1 MEKYVHT
8 IYIYMKEEIVRM
20 SVQVENLEKN
30 MAKLTI
36 EVPAEE
42 LEKAIQAAY
51 MKQKGKIALPGF
63 RKGKVPRHMIEKMY
77 GVEIFYEDAAN
88 ELISNEYPK
97 AVDESGLDIVSRP
110 TVDVTQIEKGKPFI
124 FTAEVAVKPEVTLGK
139 YMGVQVT
146 KIDTSVT
153 EEEVDAEVEKER
165 ESNARTI
172 TVEDRPV
179 ADGDTAV
186 IDYEGFVDGTP
197 FEGGKG
203 ENHSLVIGSHSFID
217 SFEDQLIGKNAG
229 DEVEVNVTFPEDYHA
244 ADLAGKPA
252 VFKVKI
258 NEIKAKEL
266 PELDDDFA
274 QDVSEF
280 DTLAEYKESVK
291 TKLQERKEAVA
302 KRDKEEEAIN
312 KIIEKSEMEIPDAMV
327 ETQVASMMNDFA
339 GRMSQQGLTMEQ
351 YMKFTGMT
359 AEKLQEQMKPE
370 AVKRIQTSLVLEKI
384 AKEENIEV
392 SDEDVEAEVVR
403 MAEMYGMEADKLKEY
418 MGDDERDSMKKDLAI
433 QKAVDLIMEN
443 IKERAKPKSKKEKD
457 AEAGSAE

>member
-1 MEKYVHT
+1 
-8 IYIYMKEEIVRM
+8 M

-36 EVPAEE
+36 EVSAEE

-51 MKQKGKIALPGF
+51 MKQKSQISLPGF

-77 GVEIFYEDAAN
+77 GAEIFFEDAAN
-88 ELISNEYPK
+88 MLINQEYPK
-97 AVDESGLDIVSRP
+97 AVDESGVDIVSRP
-110 TVDVTQIEKGKPFI
+110 TIDITQLEKGKSFI

-153 EEEVDAEVEKER
+153 EEEVMAEIDRER
-165 ESNARTI
+165 ESNARMI

-186 IDYEGFVDGTP
+186 IDFEGFVDGVA

-217 SFEDQLIGKNAG
+217 TFEEQLVGKNAG
-229 DEVEVNVTFPEDYHA
+229 EEVEVNVTFPEEYHA
-244 ADLAGKPA
+244 AELAGKPA

-266 PELDDDFA
+266 PELDDEFA

-280 DTLAEYKESVK
+280 DTLAEYKESVEK
-291 TKLQERKEAVA
+291 KLVERKEADA
-302 KRDKEEEAIN
+302 KRTKEDEAIQ
-312 KIIEKSEMEIPDAMV
+312 KIIDKSKMEIPDAMV
-327 ETQVASMMNDFA
+327 DTQTRSMVDDFA
-339 GRMSQQGLTMEQ
+339 NRIAQQGLSMEQ
-351 YMKFTGMT
+351 YMQFTGMT
-359 AEKLQEQMKPE
+359 VEKMMEQMKPE
-370 AVKRIQTSLVLEKI
+370 ALKRIQSSLVLEAI

-392 SDEDVEAEVVR
+392 SDEEVDEELKK
-403 MAEMYGMEADKLKEY
+403 MAEMYGMEVEKLKEY
-418 MGDDERDSMKKDLAI
+418 MGDAEKDSMKKDMAI

-443 IKERAKPKSKKEKD
+443 IKERAKPKSKKEKE
-457 AEAGSAE
+457 AEAAEAEK